1 MKIPVTELRGRDG
14 SSQEDCCSRFPGGFA
29 VLMAVYLRDDPR
41 LFEIAVDSVFMNSL
55 QPGQFVLVADG
66 VLSNDLERMIDVL
79 QLRHSNRIEI
89 LRLPANLGLAQ
100 ALNAGLRHIAL
111 PWVVRADADDLNLP
125 QRFAALAAMLAAR
138 PSLKLMSSAI
148 LEVAADGQV
157 VAVRAVPVGED
168 DIRQFA
174 KRRNPFNHM
183 AVAYHRESVLAC
195 GGYPDVYL
203 KEDYALWCHMLAAG
217 VGVANS
223 PEVLVHATAGH
234 DMYKRRGGWRYA
246 KAEWALQRIMVAS
259 GMKGTLR
266 ACFDGLARAGVFLA
280 PAGLRG
286 AIYEKLLRRPPNPGK
301 YLN

>member
-1 MKIPVTELRGRDG
+1 MKIPVAELRERHY
-14 SSQEDCCSRFPGGFA
+14 SSKGDCRSCFPGGFA

-55 QPGQFVLVADG
+55 QPDQFVLVADG
-66 VLSNDLERMIDVL
+66 ALSDDLERMIDVL
-79 QLRHSNRIEI
+79 QHRHSNRIEI
-89 LRLPANLGLAQ
+89 LRLPTNMGLAR
-100 ALNAGLRHIAL
+100 ALNAGLRYIAL

-125 QRFAALAAMLAAR
+125 LRFATLAATLVAR
-138 PSLKLMSSAI
+138 PFLRLMSSAI

-183 AVAYHRESVLAC
+183 AVAYHRETVLAC

-203 KEDYALWCHMLAAG
+203 KEDYALWCHMLATG
-217 VGVANS
+217 IQVANS
-223 PEVLVHATAGH
+223 PEILVHATAGR

-246 KAEWALQRIMVAS
+246 KAEWALQRIMVAN

-266 ACFDGLARAGVFLA
+266 ASFDGLARASVFLA

-286 AIYEKLLRRPPNPGK
+286 AIYEKLLRRRANP
-301 YLN
+301 